1 MRASQDRH
9 AQVAERHVRPAFAA
23 IGTSEW
29 PVMPG
34 DVFTSRNWNEPSGR
48 RMRSSRPQPLQ
59 PTMSERGERRRADLA
74 LLRLIGRP
82 QGQKYF
88 VSSEKYLL

>member
-1 MRASQDRH
+1 MHRSPNVIPAS
-9 AQVAERHVRPAFAA
+9 FAA
-23 IGTSEW
+23 IGTSEC

-34 DVFTSRNWNEPSGR
+34 DVFTSRNWNEPSAF

-59 PTMSERGERRRADLA
+59 PTISNAASDAARISSSFAS
-74 LLRLIGRP
+74 GRP